1 MGRYAAALAHDGSA
15 ADQVFG
21 AVGQDDRH
29 DTVGAAVGSEAVQLS
44 AVEGVTLVKLNLKAV
59 EERVA
64 PLGGQENYTREFIF
78 DLLDAYGRAQ
88 GNITRLRNGSLNIAD
103 DPTTEVAQKN
113 VVYFK
118 ETTDDPLAVIEELRT
133 SPTVVRYSTRFVIVT
148 DYAELVAVDTKT
160 NENLMIPIR
169 DIDQHYAFFLPWA
182 GMEKAQY
189 VAEAHAD
196 VKAAER
202 MGKLFDELLQANPG
216 VFHDPTG
223 RHSLNT
229 FFTRLLFCFFA
240 EDTGIFTE
248 NQFTNAVGTH
258 TQTDGSDVAEFLTD
272 LFTALDTQ
280 FASGKPAYLASF
292 PYMNGR
298 LFHVT
303 SNQTVP
309 QFTKK
314 ARDLLIEAGSLIWR
328 EINPD
333 IFGSMFQA
341 IVTPGSRA
349 NLGQHYTSVPNIL
362 KTIDPL
368 FMDELRDKFT
378 DAYSSVPKLE
388 KLLDRIS
395 TIKVY
400 DAACGSGNFLVIAYK
415 ELRKL
420 EHAILERL
428 GDLSIK
434 HQRIA
439 LDSRINIENFYG
451 IEIDYFAVEVAIL
464 SLWIAKHQMNAE
476 FYEKFNLRIE
486 LIPLKEAGQIVQG
499 NATRVDWNVV
509 CPNDGETEIYLI
521 GNPPY
526 LGSKVQTKEQKSD
539 YEFVFGNRSYNKN
552 LDYIALWFIK
562 GADYIHSSNAKLAFV
577 TTNSVSQG
585 EHVGLMFPMIF
596 DLGIEIG
603 FAYTS
608 FKWENN
614 AKQNAGVTVAVISL
628 RNASSEPK
636 YLYTDDMQIAVS
648 NINGY
653 LSDGVTTFIERR
665 TRPLSRA
672 LPSMAFGSM
681 PRDNG
686 GLILSAE
693 ERLDMINSEP
703 RSERFIKRY
712 MGASELINDG
722 ERYCLW
728 IEDAEA
734 SEASSVPYI
743 EARLRKVSETR
754 AESKAGST
762 AAYASQPHRFVQISY
777 KPTDSI
783 IVPSVSSERRE
794 YIPMGYLGPDT
805 VISNLAFGVYDAE
818 PWVFAILNSR
828 IHMAWTRAVGG
839 KMKTDYRYS
848 NTIVYNNF
856 PVPPLKD
863 SVKEKLTVAALRVL
877 DVREYHCEK
886 TLAALYDPELIPDDL
901 RQAHSELDALV
912 DSLYSKKP
920 YETDEQRLSDLFAMY
935 EQMSAEEA
943 VNATVKKTRAP
954 RKAVAK

>member
-1 MGRYAAALAHDGSA
+1 M
-15 ADQVFG
+15 
-21 AVGQDDRH
+21 
-29 DTVGAAVGSEAVQLS
+29 
-44 AVEGVTLVKLNLKAV
+44 VKLNLKAV

-64 PLGGQENYTREFIF
+64 PLGGQETYTREFIF
-78 DLLDAYGRAQ
+78 DLLAAYGRAQ
-88 GNITRLRNGSLNIAD
+88 GNITRLRNGSLNVAE
-103 DPTTEVAQKN
+103 DPATEVAQKN

-118 ETTDDPLAVIEELRT
+118 ETTKDPLTVIEELRT
-133 SPTVVRYSTRFVIVT
+133 SPTVVRYNTRFVIVT
-148 DYAELVAVDTKT
+148 DFAELVAIDTKT
-160 NENLMIPIR
+160 NETLMIPIR
-169 DIDQHYAFFLPWA
+169 EIDQHFTFFLPWA

-216 VFHDPTG
+216 LFEDPTG
-223 RHSLNT
+223 RHALNT

-248 NQFTNAVGTH
+248 NQFTNAVGSH

-280 FASGKPAYLASF
+280 FASAKPAHLAAF
-292 PYMNGR
+292 PYVNGR
-298 LFHVT
+298 LFQIT
-303 SNQTVP
+303 AEQTVP

-314 ARDLLIEAGSLIWR
+314 ARDLLLEAGSLIWR

-341 IVTPGSRA
+341 IVTPGKRS

-362 KTIDPL
+362 KTIEPL
-368 FMDELRDKFT
+368 FMDELKEQFGN
-378 DAYSSVPKLE
+378 AYNSVPQLE
-388 KLLDRIS
+388 KLLDRIGE
-395 TIKVY
+395 IKIF
-400 DAACGSGNFLVIAYK
+400 DPACGSGNFLVIAYK
-415 ELRKL
+415 QLRQL

-428 GDLSIK
+428 SDLSVK
-434 HQRIA
+434 HQRIS
-439 LDSRINIENFYG
+439 LESRINIENFYG
-451 IEIDYFAVEVAIL
+451 IEIDDFAVEVAIL

-476 FYEKFNLRIE
+476 FYEKFNLKIE

-499 NATRVDWNVV
+499 NATRVDWNMV
-509 CPNDGETEIYLI
+509 CPNDGGEIYLI

-526 LGSKVQTKEQKSD
+526 VGSTYQTLEQKND
-539 YEFVFGNRSYNKN
+539 FAFVFGTRPYSKL

-562 GADYIHSSNAKLAFV
+562 ASDFIRGTRGKIAFV

-585 EHVGLMFPMIF
+585 QHVELMFPHIF
-596 DLGIEIG
+596 DKGIEIG

-614 AKQNAGVTVAVISL
+614 AKRNAGVTVAVIGL
-628 RNASSEPK
+628 RNQSNEPK
-636 YLYTDDMQIAVS
+636 YIFTDDLRIDAS

-653 LSDGVTTFIERR
+653 LADASNIVAKKRSK
-665 TRPLSRA
+665 PLASFM
-672 LPSMAFGSM
+672 PPMAFGSK
-681 PRDNG
+681 PTDGGHLVLSSRERDELLANHPE
-686 GLILSAE
+686 SAE
-693 ERLDMINSEP
+693 FVKKYI
-703 RSERFIKRY
+703 
-712 MGASELINDG
+712 GASEFIKG
-722 ERYCLW
+722 EERYCLW
-728 IEDAEA
+728 IEPADAERANSIIALRSRFKDVA
-734 SEASSVPYI
+734 SMRTVSKKAATQGLAPVPY
-743 EARLRKVSETR
+743 KF
-754 AESKAGST
+754 AE
-762 AAYASQPHRFVQISY
+762 PRY

-794 YIPMGYLGPDT
+794 YIPLGYLGPDT

-818 PWVFAILNSR
+818 PWVFALLTSR
-828 IHMAWTRAVGG
+828 MHMAWIRAVGG

-856 PVPPLKD
+856 PVPPLPNAM
-863 SVKEKLTVAALRVL
+863 KEKLTVAALRVL

-886 TLAALYDPELIPDDL
+886 TLAELYDPDLMPQDL
-901 RQAHSELDALV
+901 RDAHAAVDALV
-912 DSLYSKKP
+912 DSIYSKKP
-920 YETDEQRLSDLFAMY
+920 YETDEQRLSDLFALY

-943 VNATVKKTRAP
+943 AKAPVKKSRASK
-954 RKAVAK
+954 KAVAQ

>member
-1 MGRYAAALAHDGSA
+1 M
-15 ADQVFG
+15 
-21 AVGQDDRH
+21 
-29 DTVGAAVGSEAVQLS
+29 
-44 AVEGVTLVKLNLKAV
+44 VKLNLKAV

-118 ETTDDPLAVIEELRT
+118 ETADDPLAVIEELRT

-292 PYMNGR
+292 PYVNGR

-451 IEIDYFAVEVAIL
+451 IEIDDFAVEVAIL

-476 FYEKFNLRIE
+476 FYDKFNLRIE

-499 NATRVDWNVV
+499 NATRVDWSTV
-509 CPNDGETEIYLI
+509 CPNDGESEIYLI

-526 LGSKVQTKEQKSD
+526 LGSTYQTVDQKED
-539 YEFVFGNRSYNKN
+539 FAFVFGDQPYSKL

-562 GADYIHSSNAKLAFV
+562 GAEYIKGTQAKLALV

-585 EHVGLMFPMIF
+585 QHVELMFPRIF
-596 DLGIEIG
+596 ELGVEIG

-614 AKQNAGVTVAVISL
+614 AKQNAGVTVAVIGL
-628 RNASSEPK
+628 RNQSSDPK
-636 YLYTDDMQIAVS
+636 YIFTDDLQIEAT

-653 LSDGVTTFIERR
+653 LADAPNTVAKKRTT
-665 TRPLSRA
+665 PLSHQ
-672 LPSMAFGSM
+672 LPPMTFGSK
-681 PRDNG
+681 PTDG
-686 GLILSAE
+686 GHLILSPD
-693 ERLDMINSEP
+693 ERDRLLDKEP
-703 RSERFIKRY
+703 EATEFIKRY
-712 MGASELINDG
+712 AGAADYIRGEDRLCIWVDSADSERANSMVELAL
-722 ERYCLW
+722 RF
-728 IEDAEA
+728 
-734 SEASSVPYI
+734 SSVRTMRLSSKKSSTRELASTPYQF
-743 EARLRKVSETR
+743 
-754 AESKAGST
+754 AE
-762 AAYASQPHRFVQISY
+762 PRY

-783 IVPSVSSERRE
+783 VMPSVSSERRD
-794 YIPMGYLGPDT
+794 YIPMGYLGADT
-805 VISNLAFGVYDAE
+805 VISNSAFAVYDAQ
-818 PWVFAILNSR
+818 PWLFALLTSR
-828 IHMAWTRAVGG
+828 MHMAWTRSVGG

-856 PVPPLKD
+856 PVPPLKE
-863 SVKEKLTVAALRVL
+863 SAKERLTVAGLHVL

-886 TLAALYDPELIPDDL
+886 TLAELYDPEKMPDDL
-901 RQAHSELDALV
+901 CLAHAEVDALV
-912 DSLYSKKP
+912 DSIYSKKP
-920 YETDEQRLSDLFAMY
+920 YETDEQRLSDLFALY
-935 EQMSAEEA
+935 EQMTAEEA
-943 VNATVKKTRAP
+943 ATATLKKTRAP
-954 RKAVAK
+954 RKVATK